1 MSNLIVNVTEKC
13 LYIHEEGMEIS
24 ERGDEYVSK
33 TA

>member
-1 MSNLIVNVTEKC
+1 MSNLIVNGDLKC
-13 LYIHEEGMEIS
+13 LYIHEEGMEIN